1 MIGLKVKIDVA
12 DALAA
17 LSRVEARA
25 LEKAITNKV
34 ADEIILPRL
43 AKYPPASGKKMVF
56 VSEKQRRFVMASIRS
71 GAISVPYHRSGALGR
86 SWVKQPLNGGMAIIS
101 RLAYA
106 PYVVGDDEQAA
117 YHRGTWDQLSA
128 LADEISDDVQQ
139 AAVAAVEDL
148 IGSAGP

>member
-12 DALAA
+12 AALAA

-34 ADEIILPRL
+34 AEEIILPKL
-43 AKYPPASGKKMVF
+43 AEYPPASGKKMVF
-56 VSEKQRRFVMASIRS
+56 VSERQRRYVMMMIRS
-71 GAISVPYHRSGALGR
+71 GAMPVPYHRSGRLGR

-106 PYVVGDDEQAA
+106 PYVVGDGEQAA
-117 YHRGTWDQLSA
+117 YHRGNWDTLDTMA
-128 LADEISDDVQQ
+128 AEIDDDVSQ
-139 AAVAAVEDL
+139 AASAAVVDL
-148 IGSAGP
+148 VGDAS

>member
-1 MIGLKVKIDVA
+1 MA

-34 ADEIILPRL
+34 ADEIILPKL
-43 AKYPPASGKKMVF
+43 AEYPPASGKKMVF
-56 VSEKQRRFVMASIRS
+56 VSERQRRFVMASIRS
-71 GAISVPYHRSGALGR
+71 GAITVPYHRSGRLGR

-106 PYVVGDDEQAA
+106 PYVVGDGEQAA
-117 YHRGTWDQLSA
+117 YHRGTWDVLSDM
-128 LADEISDDVQQ
+128 ADSIDDDVSQ
-139 AAVAAVEDL
+139 AASAAVVDL

>member
-12 DALAA
+12 AALAA
-17 LSRVEARA
+17 LDAVEARRA
-25 LEKAITNKV
+25 EKAITNKV

-43 AKYPPASGKKMVF
+43 AKYPSPSGKKMQF
-56 VSEKQRRFVMASIRS
+56 VSERQRRFVMASIRS
-71 GAISVPYHRSGALGR
+71 GAITVPYHRSGALGR

-106 PYVVGDDEQAA
+106 PYVVGDGEQAA
-117 YHRGTWDQLSA
+117 YHRGNWDQLSEMA
-128 LADEISDDVQQ
+128 ESIDLEVQEAAA
-139 AAVAAVEDL
+139 AAVVDL

>member
-12 DALAA
+12 SALAA
-17 LSRVEARA
+17 LDALEARRV
-25 LEKAITNKV
+25 EKAITNKV

-43 AKYPPASGKKMVF
+43 AKYPSPSGKKMQF
-56 VSEKQRRFVMASIRS
+56 VSERQRRFVMASIRS

-106 PYVVGDDEQAA
+106 PYVVGDGEQAA
-117 YHRGTWDQLSA
+117 YHRGTWDTLDTMA
-128 LADEISDDVQQ
+128 AEIDDEVSQ
-139 AAVAAVEDL
+139 AATAAVVEL
-148 IGSAGP
+148 IGEAGP